1 MIFAKFAFSIE
12 VRKKVHFGFIFGGQ
26 IDEISIKNRLQNVVF
41 FQRPI
46 LSNFRRFWLNFR
58 GQKIFKNRKIS
69 KKIRLEGVVSSIIVL
84 ELLFGWIL
92 RPLELDF
99 RGFLSLLTPFWG
111 SWKAIAFGETCVKH
125 FRLRDLFS

>member
-99 RGFLSLLTPFWG
+99 RGFLSLLMPFWG
-111 SWKAIAFGETCVKH
+111 S
-125 FRLRDLFS
+125 